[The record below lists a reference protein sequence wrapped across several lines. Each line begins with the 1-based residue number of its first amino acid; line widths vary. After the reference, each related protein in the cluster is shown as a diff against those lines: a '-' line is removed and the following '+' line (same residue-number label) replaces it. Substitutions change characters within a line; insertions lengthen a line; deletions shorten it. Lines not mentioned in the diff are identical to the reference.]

1 MKKTNE
7 TSENDFFDFEAE
19 LDEDQKKQAE
29 GKKVSEQELIEKY
42 QKYYDKNKALKLL
55 KQWRKNTRKLPGVLR
70 GPNRVIIE
78 LLGHLIS
85 ALDNEKLPVPLKAI
99 VMGAIGY
106 IILPLDLIP
115 DTLLGIGFID
125 DILSTVGVV
134 TATKVYSKFNLKEL
148 DDLLDAE
155 TDSSA
160 DEDNVETTEESDSKE
175 GK

>member
-1 MKKTNE
+1 MTKTNE

-85 ALDNEKLPVPLKAI
+85 ALDNEKLPVPLKAL

-106 IILPLDLIP
+106 IILPLDLLP
-115 DTLLGIGFID
+115 DALLGIGFID
-125 DILSTVGVV
+125 DILSTVSVV
-134 TATKVYSKFNLKEL
+134 MTTKKYSTFDMDQLDEL
-148 DDLLDAE
+148 LNAE

-160 DEDNVETTEESDSKE
+160 DDDNVEATEESDSKE